1 MLLSM
6 AEREKPVTERRDAT
20 PAEFKAMAHP
30 LRLRIL
36 RLCLHDAL
44 TNKQIAERLGQ
55 DPATTLHHV
64 RMLTRTGFL
73 APEPARTGAR
83 GALEKP
89 YRATGKSWTLS
100 VAGADELVTSFLAG
114 LDALR
119 AELLDAGPDSIAYN
133 SRLGLR
139 LSPDELD
146 ELAAKLHQLVEE
158 YRARPPTPGGVSV
171 GLFVT
176 LHRQAPAEPTGDR

>member
-1 MLLSM
+1 
-6 AEREKPVTERRDAT
+6 
-20 PAEFKAMAHP
+20 MAHP

-44 TNKQIAERLGQ
+44 TNQQIADRLGQ

-89 YRATGKSWTLS
+89 YRATGKSWIMS
-100 VAGADELVTSFLAG
+100 VSGADERVTSFLAG

-119 AELLDAGPDSIAYN
+119 DELLDAGPESIAFN

-139 LSPDELD
+139 LSPDELT
-146 ELAAKLHQLVEE
+146 ELAEKLDQLVEE
-158 YRARPPTPGGVSV
+158 YRARPPTPGGSSA

-176 LHRQAPAEPTGDR
+176 LHRQGPAET